1 MKWLHRLAVL
11 IQALPAGDNPSS
23 KEMQM
28 TPEQLNA
35 QHLTQRELAKRWN
48 KAVST
53 IERYRSDGKGP
64 RYLKIGGKCLYRLE
78 DILEYEHNCL
88 YDSPFAKAELEVA
101 A

>member
-1 MKWLHRLAVL
+1 LKWTHRLVVL

-35 QHLTQRELAKRWN
+35 QHLTQRDLARRWN
-48 KAVST
+48 KAVGT
-53 IERYRSDGKGP
+53 IERYRADGKGP
-64 RYLKIGGKCLYRLE
+64 RFLKIGGKCLYRLE
-78 DILEYEHNCL
+78 DVVEYENNCL
-88 YDSPFAKAELEVA
+88 YDSPFAKARQGGA